1 MFFKSKPLKRTCRA
15 LSTFFLILH
24 WLENERDDT
33 VCRSYYV
40 DHSCGCTQK
49 QNKTPWFS
57 EVLSWKGGARDL
69 HSLIGC
75 VSESRTARD
84 LKENVTSENHT
95 HGDIVAFLG
104 LIY

>member
-33 VCRSYYV
+33 VRRSYYV

-49 QNKTPWFS
+49 QNNTPWFS
-57 EVLSWKGGARDL
+57 EVLSCKGGARVL
-69 HSLIGC
+69 HSLL
-75 VSESRTARD
+75 EYT
-84 LKENVTSENHT
+84 K
-95 HGDIVAFLG
+95 GDQNRFGKHKVLSHI
-104 LIY
+104 

>member
-24 WLENERDDT
+24 WLENERDGT

-69 HSLIGC
+69 HSLLDKYMFKSQIWVFSDG
-75 VSESRTARD
+75 
-84 LKENVTSENHT
+84 
-95 HGDIVAFLG
+95 F
-104 LIY
+104 

>member
-24 WLENERDDT
+24 WLENERDGT

-69 HSLIGC
+69 HSLLRWLYTPLFNDA
-75 VSESRTARD
+75 ER
-84 LKENVTSENHT
+84 KKNVISADPVLAVFN
-95 HGDIVAFLG
+95 
-104 LIY
+104 

>member
-24 WLENERDDT
+24 WLENERDGT

-69 HSLIGC
+69 HSLYWMFYKAKKIYTC
-75 VSESRTARD
+75 FKKISLYD
-84 LKENVTSENHT
+84 LLLASPV
-95 HGDIVAFLG
+95 
-104 LIY
+104 